1 MHVNGKKT
9 KKKLYETVRRCRK
22 LSLRVDKGRARL
34 SELGVTQDETE
45 ETEYTVEKGRPLS
58 ARCRIQR

>member
-1 MHVNGKKT
+1 M
-9 KKKLYETVRRCRK
+9 RRCRK

-45 ETEYTVEKGRPLS
+45 ETEYTVEKGRLLS